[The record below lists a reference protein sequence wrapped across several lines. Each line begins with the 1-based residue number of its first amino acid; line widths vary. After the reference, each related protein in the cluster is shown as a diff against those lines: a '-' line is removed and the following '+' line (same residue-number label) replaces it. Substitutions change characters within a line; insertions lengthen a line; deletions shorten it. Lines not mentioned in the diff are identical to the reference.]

1 MGSSVGVGAGVGI
14 ALGIVI
20 LFIVGPGTYYYR
32 KRRKNR
38 ATSADPN
45 KDEEMSMRP
54 KSEIDGTPKTNQQ
67 WRRSEL
73 PADDSTPV
81 GSGVVS
87 GLGVEDISDVVE
99 VDGRPVR
106 PVSEADSSP
115 EHPRAELHQEH
126 LAELQA
132 RTGVASPSSEGDPV
146 PTNRNASPPNLP
158 ELPERST
165 SDRATAQI

>member
-14 ALGIVI
+14 ALGIVV
-20 LFIVGPGTYYYR
+20 LFIVGPGAYYYR
-32 KRRKNR
+32 KRRNNK
-38 ATSADPN
+38 ATSSNAN

-54 KSEIDGTPKTNQQ
+54 KSEIDGTPRTVQQ

-73 PADDSTPV
+73 PADELTMG
-81 GSGVVS
+81 GSGVVT
-87 GLGVEDISDVVE
+87 GLGVENMSDVAE
-99 VDGRPVR
+99 ADGRPVR

-115 EHPRAELHQEH
+115 EHPRAELDQEH
-126 LAELQA
+126 VAELQA
-132 RTGVASPSSEGDPV
+132 RTGVTTPLSDSDPA

-165 SDRATAQI
+165 SDRATTQI